1 MGYSDD
7 VHRSRP
13 GIAKAAPFPND
24 LAEDLGRGAVV
35 RAILDDLDTLISG
48 ATRREW
54 VAFGWGTPKR
64 GGVRLMRASRGEGGE
79 SLRISWD
86 SNEIERI
93 EIESADDLSF
103 HGPESPLDPKLAREK
118 LVPMVWAH
126 IRRGGELP
134 PGIDRFAGLL

>member
-1 MGYSDD
+1 
-7 VHRSRP
+7 
-13 GIAKAAPFPND
+13 
-24 LAEDLGRGAVV
+24 
-35 RAILDDLDTLISG
+35 
-48 ATRREW
+48 
-54 VAFGWGTPKR
+54 
-64 GGVRLMRASRGEGGE
+64 MRASRVEGDE
-79 SLRISWD
+79 SLRFSWN

-103 HGPESPLDPKLAREK
+103 HGPESPLDAKLALET

>member
-1 MGYSDD
+1 LRYSDD
-7 VHRSRP
+7 VHRPRP
-13 GIAKAAPFPND
+13 GIAKAAPFPTD
-24 LAEDLGRGAVV
+24 LVEDVGGGSVV

-48 ATRREW
+48 AARLEW

-64 GGVRLMRASRGEGGE
+64 GGIRLMRASRGECGE
-79 SLRISWD
+79 SLRISWS
-86 SNEIERI
+86 SNEIECI
-93 EIESADDLSF
+93 EIESADHLNF
-103 HGPESPLDPKLAREK
+103 HGPESPLDAKLALEQ